1 MAYKQYD
8 AAHPDPDNDAGADT
22 LNYIKDN
29 EAALR
34 DAIIMGVFPFFN
46 IEAHGD
52 DLSLPDYWLYKRGQV
67 WIRITPTRDED
78 DEITSSKYE
87 ISYDAGSSW
96 EEIGDEAINRDAQG
110 NFSNTSWS

>member
-34 DAIIMGVFPFFN
+34 DAIIMGVFPFL
-46 IEAHGD
+46 ISRHTEMISACLTTG
-52 DLSLPDYWLYKRGQV
+52 STRGA
-67 WIRITPTRDED
+67 RC
-78 DEITSSKYE
+78 
-87 ISYDAGSSW
+87 G
-96 EEIGDEAINRDAQG
+96 
-110 NFSNTSWS
+110 

>member
-1 MAYKQYD
+1 M
-8 AAHPDPDNDAGADT
+8 
-22 LNYIKDN
+22 
-29 EAALR
+29 
-34 DAIIMGVFPFFN
+34 
-46 IEAHGD
+46 
-52 DLSLPDYWLYKRGQV
+52 

-87 ISYDAGSSW
+87 ISYDTGSSW